1 MDTLTLVACV
11 VVLVNDIPLKSG
23 PKDLVLMPA
32 PNLDLMAQE
41 LVKSTLRF
49 VL

>member
-23 PKDLVLMPA
+23 PNDLVLIPA
-32 PNLDLMAQE
+32 PNLDLMARE
-41 LVKSTLRF
+41 LVKSSLRF
-49 VL
+49 VI